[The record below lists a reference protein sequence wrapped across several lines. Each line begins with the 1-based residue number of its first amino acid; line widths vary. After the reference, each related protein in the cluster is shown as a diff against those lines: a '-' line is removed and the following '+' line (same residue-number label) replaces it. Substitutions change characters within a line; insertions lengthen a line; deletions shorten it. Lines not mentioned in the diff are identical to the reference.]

1 MPPLDRPFIRHD
13 RWRDRFDDSMRRV
26 TRWLIIA
33 NIVVG
38 IFTLFNIYIYP
49 EHIYK
54 APRPVMISEPIDQLS
69 PYEI

>member
-13 RWRDRFDDSMRRV
+13 RWTDRLDAWMSKSL
-26 TRWLIIA
+26 RWLIIV
-33 NIVVG
+33 NIVLA

-49 EHIYK
+49 EHIYE
-54 APRPVMISEPIDQLS
+54 RPEPIRVSEPIDQLL

>member
-13 RWRDRFDDSMRRV
+13 RWTDRLDAWMSKSL
-26 TRWLIIA
+26 RWLIIV
-33 NIVVG
+33 NIVVA

-49 EHIYK
+49 RYIYT
-54 APRPVMISEPIDQLS
+54 APEPIPVSEPVDQLL

>member
-1 MPPLDRPFIRHD
+1 MHPLDRPFIRHD

-33 NIVVG
+33 NIVLA

-54 APRPVMISEPIDQLS
+54 APRPVLISEPVDQLL
-69 PYEI
+69 PYEV

>member
-1 MPPLDRPFIRHD
+1 M
-13 RWRDRFDDSMRRV
+13 
-26 TRWLIIA
+26 

-49 EHIYK
+49 KYIYE
-54 APRPVMISEPIDQLS
+54 RPDPVLISEPIDQLL